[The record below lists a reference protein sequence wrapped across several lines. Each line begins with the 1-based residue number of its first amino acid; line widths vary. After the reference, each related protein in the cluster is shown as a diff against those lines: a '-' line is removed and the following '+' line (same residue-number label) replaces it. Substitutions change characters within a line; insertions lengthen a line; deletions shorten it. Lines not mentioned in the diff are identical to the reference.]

1 MEIISYY
8 FNIMENI
15 NMEIRKLLSGKYEY
29 GLYGGSSWM
38 CIEYNILGRGTLFKT
53 NYFYKLVEIYR
64 EFKRQIH
71 HMQNS
76 TVSGSADTCFSR
88 WPQNKVFQEF
98 ETNFVSSQESTRL
111 PHHKQK
117 LPRSCDLRK
126 HWEILGFK
134 KKSADEVLFSLI

>member
-1 MEIISYY
+1 MEIIAYY
-8 FNIMENI
+8 FNIMETTVRKIWIWKYGNCCQE
-15 NMEIRKLLSGKYEY
+15 NMNMD
-29 GLYGGSSWM
+29 YGGSSWM

-71 HMQNS
+71 HKQNS
-76 TVSGSADTCFSR
+76 TVSESADTCFSR

-126 HWEILGFK
+126 HWEILRF
-134 KKSADEVLFSLI
+134 